1 MGKTLVTGGAGFI
14 GTNLIPLLLEAGHD
28 VVVLDNET
36 LGARERI
43 AADVEFHRGDIRD
56 APLVD
61 SLLADVDVVVHLAA
75 DTRVMDSIE
84 DPTFNFENN
93 VIGTYNVLSAA
104 RKHGVK
110 SLVNA
115 SSGGAIL
122 GEVPPPVTE
131 DMTPSPSSPYGASKL
146 AVEGYCAAFGC
157 SYGLHC
163 VSLRFANVYGPLSYH
178 KGSVVAAFMKRI
190 LADEE
195 LIVYGDGKQI
205 RDYINVRD
213 LCRGIVGAIESGKS
227 GVYQL
232 GTGVPVTL
240 NELIDVMRA
249 VTGRELR
256 VRYEPF
262 RDGEI
267 RHTYCDITKARN
279 EIGFNPEVSL
289 EQGIAETWAWF
300 QKRFRGR

>member
-14 GTNLIPLLLEAGHD
+14 GTNLIPHLLRLGHD

-36 LGARERI
+36 LGRRERI
-43 AADVEFHRGDIRD
+43 VGDVEFHKGNIQDVE
-56 APLVD
+56 LVD
-61 SLLADVDVVVHLAA
+61 SLMAGVSLVIHLAA

-84 DPTFNFENN
+84 NPTFNFENN
-93 VIGTYNVLSAA
+93 VIGTYNILSAIK
-104 RKHGVK
+104 KHNVQ
-110 SLVNA
+110 SFVNA

-122 GEVPPPVTE
+122 GEVPPPITE

-146 AVEGYCAAFGC
+146 AIEGYCSAFSC
-157 SYGLHC
+157 SYGLHS

-190 LADEE
+190 LANKN
-195 LIVYGDGKQI
+195 LVIYGDGEQT
-205 RDYINVRD
+205 RDYINIYD
-213 LCRGIVGAIESGKS
+213 LCSGIVKAVESKKS

-232 GTGVPVTL
+232 GTGIPVTL
-240 NELIDVMRA
+240 NELVAVMRK
-249 VTGRELR
+249 VIGKDLN

-267 RHTYCDITKARN
+267 RHTYCDITKAKT
-279 EIGFNPEVSL
+279 EIGFTPQIPL
-289 EQGIAETWAWF
+289 EKGIAETWEWF
-300 QKRFRGR
+300 QQQSKA